1 MYDLNDIIMDV
12 TIMLPDKGSQSLLSN
27 VGDED
32 VGDVGGDVG
41 GDSFYK
47 DIWQLLLE
55 RIDNPRDY
63 RTISLI
69 CKVSSRA
76 ALQMKQKKST
86 EFSKVQYQR
95 RDGVLYQKAYYL
107 PNQQLHGKHETYVWH
122 GDYCL
127 TITKEFSFGSL
138 IS

>member
-12 TIMLPDKGSQSLLSN
+12 TIMLPDKGSQSLSSN
-27 VGDED
+27 VG
-32 VGDVGGDVG
+32 VGVVGGEL
-41 GDSFYK
+41 FYK

-63 RTISLI
+63 RSISLI

-76 ALQMKQKKST
+76 ALQMRQKKIT
-86 EFSKVQYQR
+86 EFSKVQYQHR
-95 RDGVLYQKAYYL
+95 NGVLYQKAYYL
-107 PNQQLHGKHETYVWH
+107 PNQQLHGKHETYEWL
-122 GDYCL
+122 GDYCI

-138 IS
+138 INEKYEK